1 MSEPRVCLESARNM
15 WPDVQRTSA
24 HCWNKPDICET
35 NEQSA
40 RIAGLS
46 VAYADVVSH
55 RDNDVGWTEVV
66 KHSNPFLDST
76 QQIRQTTRRFGAE
89 KDQEVEW
96 QVVDLIQRDIV
107 EHPIRAWR
115 FLVMLV
121 RKKDRSWRICV
132 DYRSLNA
139 VTRKDAYPLPQIDDS
154 LNALLDSVLF
164 CTLDLVSGNW
174 QVLLDQDA
182 KEKSAVM
189 TQGVR

>member
-1 MSEPRVCLESARNM
+1 
-15 WPDVQRTSA
+15 
-24 HCWNKPDICET
+24 
-35 NEQSA
+35 
-40 RIAGLS
+40 
-46 VAYADVVSH
+46 
-55 RDNDVGWTEVV
+55 
-66 KHSNPFLDST
+66 
-76 QQIRQTTRRFGAE
+76 
-89 KDQEVEW
+89 
-96 QVVDLIQRDIV
+96 
-107 EHPIRAWR
+107 
-115 FLVMLV
+115 MLV

-164 CTLDLVSGNW
+164 STLDLVSGNW

>member
-1 MSEPRVCLESARNM
+1 
-15 WPDVQRTSA
+15 
-24 HCWNKPDICET
+24 
-35 NEQSA
+35 
-40 RIAGLS
+40 
-46 VAYADVVSH
+46 
-55 RDNDVGWTEVV
+55 
-66 KHSNPFLDST
+66 
-76 QQIRQTTRRFGAE
+76 
-89 KDQEVEW
+89 
-96 QVVDLIQRDIV
+96 
-107 EHPIRAWR
+107 
-115 FLVMLV
+115 MLV

-189 TQGVR
+189 TQGVGWQ